1 MDHAQ
6 YKQHTLINASNEAQY
21 SPHETLPPDDIM
33 QRMARLRA
41 IASMQNKRVKSASK
55 KQFSFAF

>member
-6 YKQHTLINASNEAQY
+6 CKQLSQVNASKEAQY
-21 SPHETLPPDDIM
+21 TLHEAIPPDDIM
-33 QRMARLRA
+33 LRMARLRA
-41 IASMQNKRVKSASK
+41 IARMQNKRIKSASK